1 MYNVE
6 AEVLEEKVA
15 EPLVEDLVEV
25 DLPRLL
31 QVLDHHR
38 PRLIFSG
45 IFPNLN
51 SSKFPGIFPGF
62 FSNTCLQVILSYI
75 FYFMESF
82 KTNIF
87 SAHLT
92 LGSFYI
98 LCFILLPHTW
108 IRQNN
113 LFAGAR
119 RWKTGFVV
127 FSLILKHLP

>member
-1 MYNVE
+1 MIQGPNLIATCLDLLLYNVE

-38 PRLIFSG
+38 PRLIFSS
-45 IFPNLN
+45 IFSNLN
-51 SSKFPGIFPGF
+51 SSKCIFPGF
-62 FSNTCLQVILSYI
+62 LSNTCLQVILSYI
-75 FYFMESF
+75 FYFMETF
-82 KTNIF
+82 KTDIC
-87 SAHLT
+87 STHLT

-98 LCFILLPHTW
+98 LCFILSPHTW

-119 RWKTGFVV
+119 R
-127 FSLILKHLP
+127 